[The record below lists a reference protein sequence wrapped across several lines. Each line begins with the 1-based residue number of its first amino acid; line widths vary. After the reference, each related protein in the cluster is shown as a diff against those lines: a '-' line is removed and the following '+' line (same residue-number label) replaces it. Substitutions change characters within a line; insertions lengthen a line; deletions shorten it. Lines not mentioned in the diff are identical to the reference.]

1 MVPGNDSQL
10 APLRAAAEAFCRSL
24 APVLE
29 AEPTLQV
36 QGMPSDGDSREIY
49 RRMGEAGWIGLHWPR
64 ELGGQG
70 LSFLETAAVEEVF
83 GYHWLPLSPYLL
95 SCRTVGNALLRFGSR
110 EQVETLI
117 PRICR
122 GELTFCQGFS
132 EPEAG
137 SDLAAL
143 KTTARPVSGGFL
155 VRGHKIWTS
164 SAHIADWIYLA
175 VRTDPE
181 APKHRGL
188 SVFVLPMDT
197 PGITVRTFPTM
208 GGGLLA
214 EVFLDEVFVPASA
227 RVGPL
232 NEGWKVMLYTLDFER
247 ITIEKVGAL
256 RWVLDE
262 LERWLQ
268 EQDPSGPW
276 RWTLWHLQGALEV
289 ARQLCYEAAARLAH
303 GKDAS
308 VGSAMA
314 KLAVGRL
321 TRRIASAALDLLG
334 IPGLAEAGPHA
345 LLQGRVAALY
355 RAAIGSTISGGT
367 AEIQRLVIARRGLKC
382 PNGR

>member
-1 MVPGNDSQL
+1 M
-10 APLRAAAEAFCRSL
+10 AAEAFCRSL
-24 APVLE
+24 DPVLE
-29 AEPTLQV
+29 AEPTLKA

-70 LSFLETAAVEEVF
+70 LSFLETAAAEEVF

-122 GELTFCQGFS
+122 GELLFCQGFS

-143 KTTARPVSGGFL
+143 KTTARPAPGGFL
-155 VRGHKIWTS
+155 VRGQKIWTS

-181 APKHRGL
+181 GPKHRGL
-188 SVFVLPMDT
+188 SVFVLPMNT
-197 PGITVRTFPTM
+197 PGITVRAFPTM

-214 EVFLDEVFVPASA
+214 EIFMEEVFVPTSA
-227 RVGPL
+227 LVGPL
-232 NEGWKVMLYTLDFER
+232 NEGWRVMLYTLDFER
-247 ITIEKVGAL
+247 VTIEKVGAL
-256 RWVLDE
+256 RWILDE
-262 LERWLQ
+262 LEHLLR
-268 EQDPSGPW
+268 ERDPYGTW
-276 RWTLWHLQGALEV
+276 RWTLWHLEGALEA
-289 ARQLCYEAAARLAH
+289 ARQLCYEAAARLAQ
-303 GKDAS
+303 GEEAS
-308 VGSAMA
+308 VESAMA

-321 TRRIASAALDLLG
+321 VRRIASIALDLLG
-334 IPGLAEAGPHA
+334 IAGLAEVRSYA
-345 LLQGRVAALY
+345 LLQGRIAALY

-367 AEIQRLVIARRGLKC
+367 AEIQRLVIARRRLKC